1 MNITDTKKLTKTT
14 EKALCISSLDIKEVL
29 SQNAV
34 GDDPIAV
41 IRDLQEEL
49 KDARKVQDTTTEGKL
64 YKAMTL
70 LEFENGT
77 LVTAAIPG
85 KYRTFC
91 IDFFRNL
98 QKEYQCELPSEKAT
112 AELVALNFVRTL
124 EIQNKINACFA
135 MGEPTEM
142 VIKYLAVLSKEL
154 DRANRHY
161 FNALQMLKMLK
172 QPALEVNIRAQ
183 TAVIGQNQLVQSNN
197 K

>member
-1 MNITDTKKLTKTT
+1 MSTDTKKLIKTS
-14 EKALCISSLDIKEVL
+14 EKALCISSFDIKEVL

-41 IRDLQEEL
+41 IRDLQKEL
-49 KDARKVQDTTTEGKL
+49 RDTRKVQDTTTEGKL

-77 LVTAAIPG
+77 LVTAVISG

-91 IDFFRNL
+91 IDFSRNL

-112 AELVALNFVRTL
+112 AELIALNFVRVL
-124 EIQNKINACFA
+124 EIQSKINSCLVKVDFIDI
-135 MGEPTEM
+135 E
-142 VIKYLAVLSKEL
+142 VRLLAILSKEL

-183 TAVIGQNQLVQSNN
+183 TAVVGQNQIIQSNN